1 MKLGVIGLVGCRF
14 RMKPYT
20 KKCNKEDCS
29 PHSVWL
35 EVSSLYTYTDTSLF
49 LTIPGASAVDAL
61 AASPVS

>member
-20 KKCNKEDCS
+20 KKCNKS